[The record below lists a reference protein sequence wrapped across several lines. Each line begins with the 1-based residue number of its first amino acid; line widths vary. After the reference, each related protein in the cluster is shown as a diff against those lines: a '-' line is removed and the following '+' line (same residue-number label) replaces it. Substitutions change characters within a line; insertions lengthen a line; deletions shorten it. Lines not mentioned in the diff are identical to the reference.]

1 MRELDYDQ
9 QQPLNPV
16 LTTLDERDGVVIADC
31 RFDNAEGDQVVGYL
45 MRPAEAGVTYQAEAG
60 VVYQHWTGGR
70 EGFLPEAV
78 QVAEAGGIAIT
89 LPMAPTGEM
98 VPNIRLD

>member
-1 MRELDYDQ
+1 MRELEYDQ

-16 LTTLDERDGVVIADC
+16 VTTLDERDGVVIADC
-31 RFDNAEGDQVVGYL
+31 RFDNAEGDQVGYL

-60 VVYQHWTGGR
+60 VVYQHSTGGR

-89 LPMAPTGEM
+89 LPMAATGEM
-98 VPNIRLD
+98 VRNIRLD